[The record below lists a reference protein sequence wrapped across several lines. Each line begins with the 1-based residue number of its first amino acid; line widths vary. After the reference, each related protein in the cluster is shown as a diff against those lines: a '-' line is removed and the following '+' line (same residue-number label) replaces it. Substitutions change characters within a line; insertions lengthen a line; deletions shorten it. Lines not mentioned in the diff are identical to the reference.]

1 MPAEAVA
8 KAGGTERETRRR
20 FRLAGTARLA
30 QIASMKFTAA
40 LSVKQHWPEITADLA
55 GQVRAE
61 FGAAKTDLALLF
73 AHPNFIAEL
82 GEDVRALRQAI
93 GARHLVGCTGAGIIG
108 VEHEIENRPAVSVLV
123 AQLPD
128 VELTTFHIT
137 AAELEESN
145 SPEYW
150 HFQLEVDPDTKPNFV
165 VLMDPF
171 TLQPVTRL
179 IDELAEAYRDAPIVG
194 GLASGAREPG
204 ENRLFIDDDVFDEG
218 AVGVALTGQVRLQ
231 TIVSQGCRPVGE
243 PLVITRAEQNII
255 FELGGQRA
263 TDVLDD
269 LLPKLTARDQ
279 QLARNALFLGRV
291 IDEYKEDFTRGDFL
305 IRQLIGG
312 DRGSGALAVG
322 DWIRTGQTVQF
333 QVRDGKT
340 ADEDLTALLEQYRG
354 ASKKQSPRG
363 AVLFSCLGRGEG
375 MYGAPNHDITA
386 LHQHLGP
393 VPTAG
398 FFCNGEIGPVGERPF
413 VHGFTSVIG
422 LFSEPSPATK

>member
-1 MPAEAVA
+1 
-8 KAGGTERETRRR
+8 
-20 FRLAGTARLA
+20 
-30 QIASMKFTAA
+30 MKFGAA
-40 LSVKQHWPEITADLA
+40 LSIEKNWPDAVTDLA
-55 GQVRAE
+55 GQVRAD
-61 FGAAKTDLALLF
+61 FGAEKTDLGLLF
-73 AHPNFIAEL
+73 VHPDFIPEL
-82 GEDVRALRQAI
+82 GDDIRLLQQAT
-93 GARHLVGCTGAGIIG
+93 GARHIVGCTGAGIIG
-108 VEHEIENRPAVSVLV
+108 GEHEIEKRPAISLLM
-123 AQLPD
+123 AQLPG
-128 VELTTFHIT
+128 VEIAPFHIT
-137 AAELEESN
+137 GAEIDQSN
-145 SPEYW
+145 GPDYW
-150 HFQLEVDPDTKPNFV
+150 HFQLEVEPDAKPNFV

-179 IDELAEAYRDAPIVG
+179 LDELTQAFPGSPMVG

-204 ENRLFIDDDVFDEG
+204 ENRLFIDGDVFDEG
-218 AVGVALTGQVRLQ
+218 AVGVALSGNVTLQ

-243 PLVITRAEQNII
+243 PFVITRADQNII

-263 TDVLDD
+263 TDVLDG
-269 LLPKLTARDQ
+269 LLPKLTTRDQ

-312 DRGSGALAVG
+312 DRGSGALAIG

-354 ASKKQSPRG
+354 SSKKQTPRG
-363 AVLFSCLGRGEG
+363 AVMFSCLGRGEG
-375 MYGAPNHDITA
+375 MYGAPNHDIAA

-398 FFCNGEIGPVGERPF
+398 FFCNGEIGPVGARPF

-422 LFSEPSPATK
+422 LFSEPSPAAK